1 MNTTVTVWPSSTPV
15 VVPETMTVSSSDA
28 LTMLSTSS
36 VVAIVKPVGAVL
48 SSVMSF
54 VASAAALPAASVA
67 FAVIA
72 IVPSLRPLISA
83 PAIA

>member
-1 MNTTVTVWPSSTPV
+1 MNTTVTVWPSSIPV

-28 LTMLSTSS
+28 LTILSTSS
-36 VVAIVKPVGAVL
+36 VAAIVKPVGAVL
-48 SSVMSF
+48 SSVMFF
-54 VASAAALPAASVA
+54 VACVAALPAVSDT